1 MMNSNLFNYC
11 LVKRSI
17 VFTGASATFL
27 LMYLVLWN
35 SHTDG
40 FQISSQH
47 DSSSHSDS
55 LTYQPITTEKNQII
69 ERVTYCD
76 YAEFN
81 SGTVRN
87 NEYLPIIYFVT
98 PTYARS
104 VQIAELTRLG
114 QTLVSIPALHWIL
127 VEDSISCNP
136 VIGKLLRR
144 LGVSFTHLTSEM
156 PAQYL
161 KHKIKPR
168 GVSSRRAALDWI
180 RKNVYEGV
188 LYFGDDDNT
197 YDFRLFEEI
206 RDTRNISMFPVGL
219 IGDYSVSAPVV
230 SEGKIVGFYD
240 SWPAGR
246 QFAVDMAGFAVNIKL
261 LHKYPNATIIY
272 KAGYEEDNF
281 LKDLVADYNE
291 IEPKAQNCTQVLVW
305 HTKTVQTPQRKIRP
319 PKEKPEHSL
328 SSIDGLLHA
337 LDKLKLA
344 IISKKGKPSSINYLK
359 EI

>member
-1 MMNSNLFNYC
+1 MILFNRLFLFTAGNLFNYC

-76 YAEFN
+76 YAEVKAHLFFHIIEFHPILFCCVNVKFN

-144 LGVSFTHLTSEM
+144 LGKSYHLPVKEAIYIILFAGVSFTHLTSEM

-230 SEGKIVGFYD
+230 SEVSSF
-240 SWPAGR
+240 
-246 QFAVDMAGFAVNIKL
+246 
-261 LHKYPNATIIY
+261 
-272 KAGYEEDNF
+272 
-281 LKDLVADYNE
+281 
-291 IEPKAQNCTQVLVW
+291 VLF
-305 HTKTVQTPQRKIRP
+305 
-319 PKEKPEHSL
+319 
-328 SSIDGLLHA
+328 
-337 LDKLKLA
+337 
-344 IISKKGKPSSINYLK
+344 
-359 EI
+359 